1 METLEQKRNRE
12 MAHILMV
19 ACLLSMLKQWRVK
32 QEKYEEWERIENK
45 TKQPKKKQTETSG
58 LIQSLAFMLG
68 LDN

>member
-12 MAHILMV
+12 MAHILLV
-19 ACLLSMLKQWRVK
+19 ACLLSMLREWRVK

-45 TKQPKKKQTETSG
+45 TKQPRKKQVETSG